1 MRPSDQEI
9 IYEQVNLKHSSE
21 KKLQHEEMPKVTSST
36 LRNPNMLDKRDF
48 PTKQSVVTNIVL
60 ISLANHV
67 WYSEYWDKKVS
78 SLTLFRLCNPNML
91 RARNLRTNQ
100 NSRLHFVVS
109 TIPINSSLK
118 LGLKRFRNQ

>member
-48 PTKQSVVTNIVL
+48 PTKQSVETNIVL

-67 WYSEYWDKKVS
+67 WYSEYWDKKSVE
-78 SLTLFRLCNPNML
+78 LN
-91 RARNLRTNQ
+91 
-100 NSRLHFVVS
+100 FV
-109 TIPINSSLK
+109 
-118 LGLKRFRNQ
+118 